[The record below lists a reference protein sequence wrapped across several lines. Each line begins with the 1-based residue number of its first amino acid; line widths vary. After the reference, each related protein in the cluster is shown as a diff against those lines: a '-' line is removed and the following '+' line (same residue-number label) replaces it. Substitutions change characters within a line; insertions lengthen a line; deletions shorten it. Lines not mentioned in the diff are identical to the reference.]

1 MNDLL
6 PSFRDSI
13 FSPLS
18 DPASEF
24 LETGIDMI
32 LESDALKEIPIVS
45 TVSAVCKIGINLHE
59 RNLLKQ
65 TFEFLRGFND
75 GSIDA
80 ATLEAHRLELEADPE
95 KQEKELSRVMII
107 LGKQVDDLQS
117 RVLGS
122 FYSAFIKGAVSWNKF
137 CELAEAN
144 SRMFSSDYS
153 ILAIAA
159 RENGI
164 NLADQELYQVDR
176 LISLGLLS
184 QSHRIGQAVFNV
196 KGEALGLLNSSK
208 PGEKDVIMTSF
219 GLTFFQHMPEDL
231 RL

>member
-18 DPASEF
+18 DPASEL

-219 GLTFFQHMPEDL
+219 GLTFFQHMPEGL

>member
-13 FSPLS
+13 LSPLS
-18 DPASEF
+18 DQPSEL

-32 LESDALKEIPIVS
+32 LESNALKEIPIVS

-164 NLADQELYQVDR
+164 NLADQEMYQVDR

-184 QSHRIGQAVFNV
+184 QSHRIGHAVFNV
-196 KGEALGLLNSSK
+196 EDGTLGLLNSSK

-219 GLTFFQHMPEDL
+219 GLTFFQHMPEGL

>member
-18 DPASEF
+18 DPASEL

>member
-13 FSPLS
+13 LSPLS
-18 DPASEF
+18 DPASEL

-32 LESDALKEIPIVS
+32 LESDTLKEIPIVS

-117 RVLGS
+117 RILGS

-184 QSHRIGQAVFNV
+184 QSHRIGHAVFDV
-196 KGEALGLLNSSK
+196 EGGALGLLNSSK
-208 PGEKDVIMTSF
+208 PGVKDVIMTSF
-219 GLTFFQHMPEDL
+219 GLTFFQHMPEGL

>member
-1 MNDLL
+1 MNYLL

-18 DPASEF
+18 DPASEL

-117 RVLGS
+117 RILGS

-137 CELAEAN
+137 CELADAN

-184 QSHRIGQAVFNV
+184 QSHRIGHAVFNV
-196 KGEALGLLNSSK
+196 EGGALGLLNSSK
-208 PGEKDVIMTSF
+208 PGVKDVIMTSF
-219 GLTFFQHMPEDL
+219 GLTFFQHMPEGL

>member
-18 DPASEF
+18 DPASEL

-219 GLTFFQHMPEDL
+219 GLTFFHHMPEDL

>member
-1 MNDLL
+1 MNDLF

-18 DPASEF
+18 DPASEL

-32 LESDALKEIPIVS
+32 LESDALKGIPIVS
-45 TVSAVCKIGINLHE
+45 TISAACKIGVNLHE

-65 TFEFLRGFND
+65 TFEFLRGFNAD
-75 GSIDA
+75 SIDVE
-80 ATLEAHRLELEADPE
+80 TLEAHRLELEADPE

-122 FYSAFIKGAVSWNKF
+122 FYSAFIKRSVSWNKF

-153 ILAIAA
+153 ILAVAA
-159 RENGI
+159 RESGI
-164 NLADQELYQVDR
+164 NLAD
-176 LISLGLLS
+176 
-184 QSHRIGQAVFNV
+184 
-196 KGEALGLLNSSK
+196 
-208 PGEKDVIMTSF
+208 
-219 GLTFFQHMPEDL
+219 
-231 RL
+231 